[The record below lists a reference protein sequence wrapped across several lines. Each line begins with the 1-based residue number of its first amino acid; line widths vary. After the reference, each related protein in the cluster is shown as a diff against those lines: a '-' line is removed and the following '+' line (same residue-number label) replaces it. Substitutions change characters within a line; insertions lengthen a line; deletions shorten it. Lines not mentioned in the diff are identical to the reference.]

1 MPDYPVISADSH
13 LNEPHEIYARLPEKF
28 RQRAPRVEQHDG
40 QRYLVVEG
48 QWPFP
53 IEAPN
58 PISEEDKNRYWR
70 GDGDEEEEVGR
81 VFHRAGGTDI
91 ELRLKDQQKDG
102 ISAEVIYPHGIFNTF
117 TSPDPAFQLALARV
131 YNDYYHEI
139 FGAHADRFLVS
150 AVMPMID
157 VKGAIAEAERLAGL
171 GFCSLSLPMQLPSR
185 PYNLPEFNPFWAA
198 VEEMGLVL
206 GLHTFT
212 FAEPQNDAG
221 PQRGAAPG
229 ADLVET
235 VFYMGIAMKPL
246 CELVASGVLMR
257 HPKLKFVLAEC
268 GIGWLAWALQTLDQ
282 MQDKR
287 HMWMNTPLDLRASD
301 YFRRQ
306 GGATFADD
314 AAGLNNREITGV
326 DCLLWGNDYPHDEGT
341 FPHSHEAIERTFA
354 GVGEDDKRKMLFEN
368 ATRVYGFSDGFSDIQ
383 P

>member
-1 MPDYPVISADSH
+1 MPHYPVISANSH
-13 LNEPHEIYARLPEKF
+13 LNEPHEIYERLPERF
-28 RQRAPRVEQHDG
+28 RHRAPRVEERDG

-58 PISEEDKNRYWR
+58 PISEDDKTRYWR
-70 GDGDEEEEVGR
+70 DDGETEEDVGR

-91 ELRLKDQQKDG
+91 NLRLADQAKDG
-102 ISAEVIYPHGIFNTF
+102 ISAEVIYPHGIFNAF
-117 TSPDPAFQLALARV
+117 TSSDPEFQLALARV
-131 YNDYYHEI
+131 YNDYYNEI
-139 FGAHADRFLVS
+139 FGAYPERFVVS
-150 AVMPMID
+150 AVMPMLD
-157 VKGAIAEAERLAGL
+157 VAGAIVEAERLAKL
-171 GFCSLSLPMQLPSR
+171 GFRSVSLPMELPSR
-185 PYNLPEFNPFWAA
+185 PYNLPEFDPFWAA
-198 VEEMGLVL
+198 AEEMGLVL

-212 FAEPQNDAG
+212 FAEPVDEQG

-235 VFYMGIAMKPL
+235 VFYMGVALKPL
-246 CELVASGVLMR
+246 CELVASGVLQR
-257 HPKLKFVLAEC
+257 HPRLKFVLAEC

-287 HMWMNTPLDLRASD
+287 HMWMNTRLDLRASD

-341 FPHSHEAIERTFA
+341 FPHSHEAIERTFV
-354 GVGEDDKRKMLFEN
+354 GVSEEDKKKILFEN
-368 ATRVYGFSDGFSDIQ
+368 AVRFYGFPSK
-383 P
+383 

>member
-13 LNEPHEIYARLPEKF
+13 LNEPHEIYERLPAKF
-28 RQRAPRVEQHDG
+28 RHRAPHIEDRDG
-40 QRYLVVEG
+40 KRYLVVEG

-53 IEAPN
+53 IEALN

-70 GDGDEEEEVGR
+70 ADGDDEKDVGR

-91 ELRLKDQQKDG
+91 ELRLRDQEKDG
-102 ISAEVIYPHGIFNTF
+102 ISAEVIYPHGIFNAF
-117 TSPDPAFQLALARV
+117 TSPDAEFQLTLARV
-131 YNDYYHEI
+131 YNDYYHQI
-139 FGAHADRFLVS
+139 FAAHSERFVVS

-157 VKGAIAEAERLAGL
+157 IKGAITEAERLATL
-171 GFCSLSLPMQLPSR
+171 GFRAVSIPMELPSR
-185 PYNLPEFNPFWAA
+185 PYNLPEFDPFWAA
-198 VEEMGLVL
+198 IEEMGLVL

-212 FAEPQNDAG
+212 FAEPQNDKG

-235 VFYMGIAMKPL
+235 VFYMGVAMKPL
-246 CELVASGVLMR
+246 CELVASGVLQR

-314 AAGLNNREITGV
+314 AAGLNNRAITGV
-326 DCLLWGNDYPHDEGT
+326 ECLLWGNDYPHDEGT
-341 FPHSHEAIERTFA
+341 FPYSHEAIERTFA
-354 GVGEDDKRKMLFEN
+354 GVAEDQKRKMLFEN
-368 ATRVYGFSDGFSDIQ
+368 AARFYGFSGVVQ
-383 P
+383 